1 MDVLAL
7 VHDRLATSMLLFM
20 AAVGIWGTLTYLKG
34 GTMSG
39 SLAGALAIGQLLIVG
54 QILAG
59 VILYFSDNRAQ
70 SSVHYLYGA
79 TALLVLPFCW
89 TYLRHRDGRQAL
101 LIYSL
106 VTLFIAGVAIR
117 GMTTGQ

>member
-1 MDVLAL
+1 MMGL
-7 VHDRLATSMLLFM
+7 VHDRLATSMLLYM
-20 AAVGIWGTLTYLKG
+20 TAVGIWGMLTYFKG
-34 GTMSG
+34 GTQSG

-54 QILAG
+54 QGVAG
-59 VILYFSDNRAQ
+59 VVVYFSNNRPE

-89 TYLRHRDGRQAL
+89 TYLRHRDARQAL
-101 LIYSL
+101 LVYSL
-106 VTLFIAGVAIR
+106 VTLFIAGLAVR